1 MLMTYSQRRRC
12 LLGFRKSLAPAAS
25 AMIAALIWSGLASSV
40 GGEER
45 AAVPPFDRGV
55 LSEIAQDVLTRGATG
70 PDQSV
75 PEPTAPGAEAAAE
88 FAGVGSAPDPD
99 PPITHI
105 APAREGI
112 SVPIPPKSA
121 APTEGHRGSR
131 DRQAINPTRGGRR
144 ALKRRGRSASRRAF
158 WPRRPGSTRR

>member
-40 GGEER
+40 GGEEK
-45 AAVPPFDRGV
+45 AAVPPYDRGV
-55 LSEIAQDVLTRGATG
+55 LSEIARDVLRRGATG
-70 PDQSV
+70 PNQSA
-75 PEPTAPGAEAAAE
+75 PEPTAPGAEAATE
-88 FAGVGSAPDPD
+88 FAGVGSAPEPD

-121 APTEGHRGSR
+121 APRKVTADRR
-131 DRQAINPTRGGRR
+131 DRKLSIQLVAAGAP
-144 ALKRRGRSASRRAF
+144 
-158 WPRRPGSTRR
+158 